1 MTLNLLLALEL
12 GNININYIVMMII
25 YYSYLCIVVL
35 NIANIILI

>member
-25 YYSYLCIVVL
+25 HYSYLCIVVL